1 MNKMRKMLK
10 AVSRVNIRSISK
22 PELFFPDKKSAN
34 GQAALLLHG
43 YTGSPHD
50 MRYLGNRLRD
60 AGYLV
65 SIPRLP
71 GHGTTRQDFNQT
83 RAEDWLR
90 RSLDAWLE
98 LQTFGLEQN
107 LAGLSMGGILAAI
120 LAATFTPHRVV
131 LAAPALM
138 VNNPVLPWTPILKYA
153 VKEQKHPTVQDYD
166 DPDLDYLSH
175 EYWSVDNIQGAAE
188 LYRLQQLGLS
198 LLGDIQSPLLTIIS
212 EKDATVP
219 VAVAPLILGRIAS
232 TEKETLVLKESK
244 HVVVNDCEKEAVA
257 DAIIAWFGKPLS

>member
-1 MNKMRKMLK
+1 MNKMRKMLN
-10 AVSRVNIRSISK
+10 AVSKVNIRSISK
-22 PELFFPDKKSAN
+22 PELLFPDKKIAN

-65 SIPRLP
+65 SIPRFP
-71 GHGTTRQDFNQT
+71 GHGTTRHDFNQT

-98 LQTFGLEQN
+98 LRIFGLEQN

-120 LAATFTPHRVV
+120 LSATFVPRRVV

-138 VNNPVLPWTPILKYA
+138 ANNPALPWTPILKYI
-153 VKEQKHPTVQDYD
+153 VKEKQHAPAQSYD
-166 DPDLDYLSH
+166 DPDLDYLSR
-175 EYWSVDNIQGAAE
+175 EYWSVDNIPGAAE
-188 LYRLQQLGLS
+188 LYKLQRLGLS
-198 LLGDIQSPLLTIIS
+198 LLGEIRSPVLTIIS

-219 VAVAPLILGRIAS
+219 VAVAPLIQDSVAS
-232 TEKETLVLKESK
+232 PEKETLVLKESK